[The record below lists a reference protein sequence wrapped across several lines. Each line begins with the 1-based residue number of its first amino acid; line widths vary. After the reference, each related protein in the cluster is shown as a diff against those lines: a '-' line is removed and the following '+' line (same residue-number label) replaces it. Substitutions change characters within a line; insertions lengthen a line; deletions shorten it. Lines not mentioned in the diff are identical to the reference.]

1 MFKQKIERLEK
12 ELEHLV
18 GQPSIMDLLKTK
30 VLDKKATLARVDKI
44 YGIELLLKE
53 YKEKQRILEK
63 MVR

>member
-1 MFKQKIERLEK
+1 
-12 ELEHLV
+12 LV